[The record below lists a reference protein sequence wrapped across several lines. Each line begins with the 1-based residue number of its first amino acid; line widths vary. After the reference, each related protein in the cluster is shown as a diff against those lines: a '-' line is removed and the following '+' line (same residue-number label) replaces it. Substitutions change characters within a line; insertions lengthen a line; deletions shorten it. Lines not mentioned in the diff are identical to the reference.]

1 MQADKFSIKESLEHV
16 LNYLNEM
23 KRLATEIRNE
33 ADDDNDFEVVAMF
46 EDHVADYS
54 KNIWFVSAMLD

>member
-1 MQADKFSIKESLEHV
+1 
-16 LNYLNEM
+16 M